1 MTDGDRRPS
10 LEDLESRLE
19 KAREKSQPRQS
30 GLSAKDGNAL
40 GVALR
45 LGVEFVAGIAVGSII
60 GFFLDRWLGTT
71 PWLFLVFFMIGTGSG
86 FMNVFRTAKNM
97 GLMGPSG
104 SPKPENGGQESRDAG
119 SND

>member
-19 KAREKSQPRQS
+19 KAREKSRPRSS

-40 GVALR
+40 GVAVR

-60 GFFLDRWLGTT
+60 GFFLDKWLGTT
-71 PWLFLVFFMIGTGSG
+71 PWLFLVFFVLGTGAG
-86 FMNVFRTAKNM
+86 FLNVFRSAKQM
-97 GLMGPSG
+97 GLMGPGG
-104 SPKPENGGQESRDAG
+104 SAKPEDGDEGPGDAG
-119 SND
+119 STN

>member
-1 MTDGDRRPS
+1 
-10 LEDLESRLE
+10 
-19 KAREKSQPRQS
+19 
-30 GLSAKDGNAL
+30 
-40 GVALR
+40 
-45 LGVEFVAGIAVGSII
+45 
-60 GFFLDRWLGTT
+60 
-71 PWLFLVFFMIGTGSG
+71 MIGTGSG